1 MHHTA
6 YWPAFNLIL
15 SCFLAL
21 GFLFGAWQVMIT
33 DLQQALQLSS
43 SSFGL
48 ALTLG
53 VIGSLPAMFVTG
65 RLADKFGARRVM
77 AISCWLMAIMVA
89 QLYWVNHYSF
99 LIAVLFL
106 LLGSAGA
113 LDVAMNAAAVNYE
126 QRSEHKSM
134 SFFHAGYSGGA
145 AVSALFTGFLL
156 TQQVNFRTIY
166 LGLALVLVLVGLC
179 VWFAKRLDNKISHP
193 VQPVDKASSTST
205 EGIGSLFKIPLL
217 LILASIVGLTFFSE
231 GTLEIWSAVYLRLSL
246 DLPVLLGAAGPA
258 IFHIAMMTGRL
269 TSGWV
274 LKHFSRLKVLIIA
287 GLLAACGMALSLV
300 TTQPPLILTGF
311 LIAGLALASIVP
323 IIFSLAGNVAPER
336 SGQVISVITIC
347 GYSGFLVGPALI
359 GALADAWGLRV
370 ALVSLIFM
378 GLGIIILSVR
388 LKHYL
393 PHFSKP

>member
-1 MHHTA
+1 
-6 YWPAFNLIL
+6 
-15 SCFLAL
+15 
-21 GFLFGAWQVMIT
+21 
-33 DLQQALQLSS
+33 
-43 SSFGL
+43 
-48 ALTLG
+48 
-53 VIGSLPAMFVTG
+53 
-65 RLADKFGARRVM
+65 
-77 AISCWLMAIMVA
+77 
-89 QLYWVNHYSF
+89 
-99 LIAVLFL
+99 
-106 LLGSAGA
+106 
-113 LDVAMNAAAVNYE
+113 
-126 QRSEHKSM
+126 
-134 SFFHAGYSGGA
+134 
-145 AVSALFTGFLL
+145 
-156 TQQVNFRTIY
+156 
-166 LGLALVLVLVGLC
+166 
-179 VWFAKRLDNKISHP
+179 
-193 VQPVDKASSTST
+193 
-205 EGIGSLFKIPLL
+205 
-217 LILASIVGLTFFSE
+217 
-231 GTLEIWSAVYLRLSL
+231 LRLSL
-246 DLPVLLGAAGPA
+246 DLPVLLGAAGSA